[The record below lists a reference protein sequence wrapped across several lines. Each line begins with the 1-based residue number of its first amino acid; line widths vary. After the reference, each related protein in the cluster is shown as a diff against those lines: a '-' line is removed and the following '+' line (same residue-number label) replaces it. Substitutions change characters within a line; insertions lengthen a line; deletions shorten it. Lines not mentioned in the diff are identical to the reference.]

1 MSDSPPTG
9 KHILVVDDTKEVL
22 ELFRDIIEAMGH
34 RVTAMTFAPK
44 DLAEVIKIGPDL
56 VILDLLIGGET
67 GGWQLAQKMRM
78 SHETENIPVVIC
90 TTATKELRD
99 QENALVAQAMT
110 IVLKPFSIDDLETAI
125 NTAWKLPELMS

>member
-1 MSDSPPTG
+1 M
-9 KHILVVDDTKEVL
+9 
-22 ELFRDIIEAMGH
+22 
-34 RVTAMTFAPK
+34 
-44 DLAEVIKIGPDL
+44 
-56 VILDLLIGGET
+56 IGGET

-99 QENALVAQAMT
+99 QENALIAQAMT